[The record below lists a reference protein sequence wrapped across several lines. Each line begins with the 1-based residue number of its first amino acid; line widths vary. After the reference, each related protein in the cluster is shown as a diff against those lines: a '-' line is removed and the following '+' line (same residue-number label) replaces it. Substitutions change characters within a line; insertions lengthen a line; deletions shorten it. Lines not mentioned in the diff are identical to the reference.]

1 MMQLLATETLTHLPS
16 AILPRLVTIFA
27 STSPALLEEIQQAAA
42 SQDLLKMAKAA
53 HNLKGSCLSLGA
65 EHMAQ
70 LCKELQEKG
79 EANQAAGIQESISKL
94 IQLYPATLAA
104 LQSFKA

>member
-1 MMQLLATETLTHLPS
+1 MMQLLATETLARLPS
-16 AILPRLVTIFA
+16 SILPRLVTIFA
-27 STSPALLEEIQQAAA
+27 STSPALLDEIQQAA
-42 SQDLLKMAKAA
+42 SHDDLLKMAKAA

-79 EANQAAGIQESISKL
+79 ETNQAAGIQEPINEL